1 LLRDSGGS
9 ESAYERFR
17 KRREFAKDFKR
28 QIFTELLKAFR
39 HPLTCLLPMR
49 QKWGKEVSR
58 SKKARN
64 DMEERQE
71 VRKVRRIFTPEQKF
85 EILKDIE
92 RCKTIKEGLA
102 KHQLA
107 QSLYHKWKRQ
117 LEVGV
122 RASLRNSRPLKST
135 DLKRLEAENRKLKE
149 VVLNQA
155 FY

>member
-1 LLRDSGGS
+1 
-9 ESAYERFR
+9 
-17 KRREFAKDFKR
+17 
-28 QIFTELLKAFR
+28 
-39 HPLTCLLPMR
+39 
-49 QKWGKEVSR
+49 
-58 SKKARN
+58 
-64 DMEERQE
+64 MEERQE

-85 EILKDIE
+85 EILIDIE

-149 VVLNQA
+149 VVLNPDSA
-155 FY
+155 VKTYDIEEAEKKDSGSEFLG